1 MITALD
7 PFAIPLLNTALLL
20 SSGGFI
26 TYGHHALLQGD
37 RKGTIIGTFYTIVL
51 ALIFTALQYIEYSEA
66 AFSIS
71 DSIFGTVFYASTGLH
86 GIHVIIGTIFITVGF
101 FRILNYHLSTNH
113 HVGFESS
120 ILYWHMK
127 K

>member
-37 RKGTIIGTFYTIVL
+37 RKGAIIGTFYTIVL

-66 AFSIS
+66 AFSI
-71 DSIFGTVFYASTGLH
+71 
-86 GIHVIIGTIFITVGF
+86 
-101 FRILNYHLSTNH
+101 
-113 HVGFESS
+113 
-120 ILYWHMK
+120 
-127 K
+127 